1 MNIKEDAKGNSSSG
15 ITTKATPTLMNGSL
29 E

>member
-1 MNIKEDAKGNSSSG
+1 MSIKDDAKGNSSSG
-15 ITTKATPTLMNGSL
+15 ITTKATPTPMNGSL